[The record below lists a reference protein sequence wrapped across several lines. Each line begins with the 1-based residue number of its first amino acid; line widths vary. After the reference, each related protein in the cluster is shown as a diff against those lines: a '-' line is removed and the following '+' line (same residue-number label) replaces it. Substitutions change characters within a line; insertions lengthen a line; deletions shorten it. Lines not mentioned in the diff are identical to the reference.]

1 MSVVLD
7 GVLLALVVVFAAL
20 GVGRGIQREAVT
32 LIGILLGAVLAE
44 MWSPVWAITNA
55 ARFNQDVA
63 GTQALI
69 ALALVLGCA
78 IFIGY
83 GGALLLPSRRQLA
96 QGRARVFGGIAG
108 AINGLLL
115 LGFVL
120 RYATPKIEPAPVP
133 LFATTR
139 IGSLLIQR
147 LPTLLLFGA
156 LAGVAI
162 VLVRLIQ
169 RLLVKIHG
177 KAAQTATKP
186 AAKPAAKPVTAA
198 AKPAAAAPPTPKPE
212 PPKPPAPDSTT
223 NPVLRDLLLQEHKK
237 PKQ

>member
-7 GVLLALVVVFAAL
+7 GMLLALLVVFAAL
-20 GVGRGIQREAVT
+20 GVGRGIQREAMT

-69 ALALVLGCA
+69 ALALLLGCA

-83 GGALLLPSRRQLA
+83 GGALLLASRRQLA

-177 KAAQTATKP
+177 KSSEAAT
-186 AAKPAAKPVTAA
+186 KPAAKPVTAA
-198 AKPAAAAPPTPKPE
+198 KPAAAAPPPAPKPE

-237 PKQ
+237 TKQ

>member
-7 GVLLALVVVFAAL
+7 GVVLALLVVFAAL
-20 GVGRGIQREAVT
+20 GVGRGIQREAMT

-44 MWSPVWAITNA
+44 MWSPVWAVANA

-69 ALALVLGCA
+69 ALALLLGCA
-78 IFIGY
+78 IFVGY

-186 AAKPAAKPVTAA
+186 AAKPAA
-198 AKPAAAAPPTPKPE
+198 AAPPPAPKPE

-237 PKQ
+237 TKQ

>member
-7 GVLLALVVVFAAL
+7 GMLLALLVVFAAL
-20 GVGRGIQREAVT
+20 GVGRGIQREAMT
-32 LIGILLGAVLAE
+32 LIGILLGAVLAD
-44 MWSPVWAITNA
+44 MWSPVWAVANA

-69 ALALVLGCA
+69 ALALLLGCA
-78 IFIGY
+78 IFVGY

-120 RYATPKIEPAPVP
+120 RYATLKIEPAPVP

-186 AAKPAAKPVTAA
+186 AAKPAAKPVTS
-198 AKPAAAAPPTPKPE
+198 AKPAAAPPPAPKPE

-237 PKQ
+237 TKQ